1 MGGVR
6 QAVRRMDLEHA
17 ALVPPPRSIVWWL
30 GTAVLL
36 YLQLLEWLCKG
47 VQLLLQLL
55 GIRRAVTRM
64 AGGA

>member
-1 MGGVR
+1 
-6 QAVRRMDLEHA
+6 MDLEHA